1 MKEAFPSSVA
11 VPRPQVPQILVPHPQ
26 WVAGF
31 ASGDGSFIIN
41 IRESKVMQAGGRV
54 ALTFVLTQHS
64 RDEPLM
70 RSLVN
75 FFDCGQS
82 YSYKD
87 YAEFKCQAFQANSE
101 KILPFFRK
109 YPIIGVKSQDFED

>member
-1 MKEAFPSSVA
+1 MK
-11 VPRPQVPQILVPHPQ
+11 
-26 WVAGF
+26 
-31 ASGDGSFIIN
+31 
-41 IRESKVMQAGGRV
+41 AGGRV

-64 RDEPLM
+64 SLVPSPPVNGKGRDEPLM

-75 FFDCGQS
+75 FFGCGQS

-87 YAEFKCQAFQANSE
+87 YAEFKCQAFLDNSE
-101 KILPFFRK
+101 KILPAELFRK